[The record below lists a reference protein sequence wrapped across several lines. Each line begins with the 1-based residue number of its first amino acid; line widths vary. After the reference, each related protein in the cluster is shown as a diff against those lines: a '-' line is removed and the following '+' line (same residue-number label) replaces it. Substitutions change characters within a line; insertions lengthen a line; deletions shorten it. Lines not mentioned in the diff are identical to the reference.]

1 MGLLHTPKQRDPSA
15 SRVGAWRAT
24 AIIGVLVMFLAV
36 AASASAATR
45 YAEPNGNG
53 PEPCDLSDPCS
64 LQAAVEAPAVIDG
77 DEVILLPGT
86 YAETDELDD
95 NSDAIDMHGQAGAPR
110 PTIMSSAAVALFSND
125 PGTVIHHLNIEASGS
140 LYGLFLQAG
149 VVDEV
154 IVHKTTNGSACTFPG
169 AASATIRDTVCWSSG
184 STGFGVGVNQ
194 SGGTTA
200 IKLRNVTAVSSASTN
215 SYGVFLGSANS
226 ANVSIDG
233 RAVIAQGATADI
245 RASEDATSS
254 STINLDTSNY
264 FTVSLGT
271 GTPTVTPAGS
281 GTNQTAEPLFVDVAT
296 GNFHQAAGSP
306 TIDAGGLDG
315 FSGSI
320 DIDGDPRTL
329 GAAPDIGADEFVPPQ
344 PPAGSAPA
352 GSGATGQRA
361 AALKKCKK
369 TAKKKHW
376 TKKRLKKCKKKAK
389 LLPA

>member
-1 MGLLHTPKQRDPSA
+1 MGWEKTLRRSA
-15 SRVGAWRAT
+15 YLVVLIGALAAFLAT
-24 AIIGVLVMFLAV
+24 AV
-36 AASASAATR
+36 SASATTR
-45 YAEPNGNG
+45 YAEPSGNG
-53 PEPCDLSDPCS
+53 PEPCELSDPCS
-64 LQAAVEAPAVIDG
+64 LQTAVEGTVTDG

-86 YAETDELDD
+86 YVETNELDD
-95 NSDAIDMHGQAGAPR
+95 VNDAIDMHGQAGAPR
-110 PTIMSSAAVALFSND
+110 PTIMSSASVAVFSND
-125 PGTVIHHLNIEASGS
+125 PGTVIHHLNIEASGNIN
-140 LYGLFLQAG
+140 GLFLQAG
-149 VVDEV
+149 IVDEV
-154 IVHKTTNGSACTFPG
+154 IVHQTANGIACSFPG
-169 AASATIRDTVCWSSG
+169 AASATIRDTVCWNSA
-184 STGFGVGVNQ
+184 STGIGVGLNQ
-194 SGGTTA
+194 GTGTA
-200 IKLRNVTAVSSASTN
+200 AVKLRNVTAVSSGSTS
-215 SYGVFLGSANS
+215 SYGLFLGGSSN

-245 RASEDATSS
+245 RATEDATSN
-254 STINLDTSNY
+254 STINLDSSNY
-264 FTVSLGT
+264 FTVSLSGA
-271 GTPTVTPAGS
+271 TPTVTPAGS
-281 GTNQTAEPLFVDVAT
+281 GTNQTAEPLFLDAAT
-296 GNFHQAAGSP
+296 GGFHQATGSP